1 MTPVIIMK
9 LTRAQ
14 QMATVFLIVLIVI
27 LCICYLCYP
36 TGKSKVK
43 IQDMKKETLNDYVTI
58 ETMTKEQFQNDDIY
72 PYIKSYHK
80 DIIYLNGLSQEE
92 TTQFQREISLTEL
105 EITTELSNAK
115 TMDKKNTID
124 VKRTVTS
131 TIENNL
137 LTVTVFYH
145 LTNHEDRYI
154 QLFVDTTNNSVIKTQ
169 SMLDRLNKNKNEF
182 AEEVIN
188 QLVNRLNDESAVFD
202 KNDTEKEID
211 LTKWKKQK
219 DSYIDILNDNIDSFT
234 YTYINQELSIDYSFD
249 QVADILGYKIS
260 GIDNSSELQHYQY
273 K

>member
-43 IQDMKKETLNDYVTI
+43 IQDMKKETLNNCVTI

-154 QLFVDTTNNSVIKTQ
+154 QLFVDTTSNSVIKTQ

-188 QLVNRLNDESAVFD
+188 QLVDRLNDESAVFD
-202 KNDTEKEID
+202 KNDTEKD
-211 LTKWKKQK
+211 T
-219 DSYIDILNDNIDSFT
+219 
-234 YTYINQELSIDYSFD
+234 
-249 QVADILGYKIS
+249 
-260 GIDNSSELQHYQY
+260 
-273 K
+273 